1 MGTAERRL
9 EMMKL
14 LCKRRHETMP
24 NLAKEFGV
32 SIRTIQRDILELTF
46 LMPIYVKTGRHEGGV
61 YVDEG
66 YTMDRMY
73 MSTEHIQLLLKVQ
86 TLVGD
91 QLNSDER
98 FSFERIIKNYT
109 KPS

>member
-73 MSTEHIQLLLKVQ
+73 MSPEEIQLLLKVKK
-86 TLVGD
+86 LVGD
-91 QLNSDER
+91 RLSSQELS
-98 FSFERIIKNYT
+98 SFERIINNYT